1 MTEVVFAE
9 AIRTPLG
16 RRNGG
21 LAGVHPVDLLG
32 SCLTALIERSGVDPG
47 LIDDHTAGCVGQV
60 GEQAWNIGRNAWLAA
75 GLPQHVPSTTVD
87 RQCGSSQQAIHFAAQ
102 GIACGAYQAVIAS
115 GVENMSRIPIG
126 RSGDAGPGH
135 PFSDAL
141 LQRYDLIG
149 QGLSAEL
156 IAARWDITR
165 EDCDSF
171 AARSHTL
178 AGAARDAGRFDQE
191 IAPVETAAGLVKQ
204 DEGIREPNMEK
215 LASLRPAFWS
225 EESASRF
232 PEANWVVTAAGASQ
246 ITDGAAA
253 VLLTSREFAEKHGL
267 RIRARYV
274 TGTAVGDD
282 PKLMLTAPIPATQ
295 KVLDLAGLDLTD
307 IDVVEINEA
316 FSPIVL
322 AWKNELKV
330 PDEWFEASVNPN
342 GGAIALGHPVGCSGA
357 RLMTTLLHEL
367 ERRGGRYGLQTMCQA
382 GGLANATIVESVA

>member
-16 RRNGG
+16 KRNGG
-21 LAGVHPVDLLG
+21 LAGVHPVDLLA
-32 SCLTALIERSGVDPG
+32 SCLADLIARSGIDPA
-47 LIDDHTAGCVGQV
+47 LVDDHIAGCVGQV

-75 GLPQHVPSTTVD
+75 GLPEQVPSITVD

-102 GIACGAYQAVIAS
+102 GIAAGAYHAVIAS

-126 RSGDAGPGH
+126 QSGAAGPGH
-135 PFSDAL
+135 PFSEEL
-141 LQRYDLIG
+141 LQRYDLVG

-156 IAARWDITR
+156 IAARWGITR
-165 EDCDSF
+165 EACDAF

-178 AGAARDAGRFDQE
+178 AGSARDNGRFDDE
-191 IAPVETAAGLVKQ
+191 MSPVSTTDGIIDR

-225 EESASRF
+225 EESAAKF

-253 VLLTSREFAEKHGL
+253 VLLTSRDFAQKHGL

-274 TGTAVGDD
+274 AGTAVGDD
-282 PKLMLTAPIPATQ
+282 PQLMLTAPIPATR
-295 KVLDLAGLDLTD
+295 KVLEQTGLALTD

-316 FSPIVL
+316 FSPVVL
-322 AWKNELKV
+322 AWKDELKA
-330 PDEWFEASVNPN
+330 PDEWFEHTVNPN

-357 RLMTTLLHEL
+357 RLMATLIHEL
-367 ERRGGRYGLQTMCQA
+367 ERRRGRYGLQTMCQA
-382 GGLANATIVESVA
+382 GGLANATVVERVA